1 MNYNRIGIIG
11 YGEVGQAFT
20 EGLSSAKGIDIAVF
34 DIMFTSDTAP
44 NALINVA
51 EARNLKIERSLKVLV
66 QDNDLI
72 ISAVTCEEAWKVAE
86 GSSGH
91 MRKGQIYVDL
101 NTVTPHL
108 KEEMNRLIA
117 QRGAEFIEVAILGTI
132 SSYGY
137 KSPML
142 ACGKEAQEFG
152 EFLNS
157 LGFSVK
163 VLSEKIGTASYMKML
178 RSIFA
183 KGVES
188 LLFEML
194 VAAEKCDLLEPVM
207 DAIVS
212 HMDNSSFL
220 NIAET
225 WIITNV
231 IHAQRRA
238 DEMDH
243 VIQTLKHL
251 NIQPIMSRATQERLM
266 KCAAMNLK
274 EQFKKEKPLAYQ
286 NVIKSMGERNYS

>member
-1 MNYNRIGIIG
+1 
-11 YGEVGQAFT
+11 
-20 EGLSSAKGIDIAVF
+20 
-34 DIMFTSDTAP
+34 
-44 NALINVA
+44 
-51 EARNLKIERSLKVLV
+51 
-66 QDNDLI
+66 
-72 ISAVTCEEAWKVAE
+72 
-86 GSSGH
+86 
-91 MRKGQIYVDL
+91 
-101 NTVTPHL
+101 VTPHL

-132 SSYGY
+132 ASYGY

-142 ACGKEAQEFG
+142 ACGKKAQEFG

-194 VAAEKCDLLEPVM
+194 VAAEKCDLLKPVM

-212 HMDNSSFL
+212 HMDNSSFV

-231 IHAQRRA
+231 MHAQRRA

-266 KCAAMNLK
+266 KCATMNLK
-274 EQFKKEKPLAYQ
+274 EQIKDVKPLSYQ
-286 NVIKSMGERNYS
+286 SVIKSMVERDYS